1 MKIGLTKKLGLSIFA
16 FGIYRSSWDIIN
28 YFTNHD
34 INISLLNISIFVA
47 GLLILWRKR
56 FGLYLC
62 ACAMLCQ
69 IVVYIEHLI
78 LFFFGYNY
86 INQTKLILLIIVFI
100 WAIINFVASIIV
112 ILKKKNNQFKAK

>member
-1 MKIGLTKKLGLSIFA
+1 MKIDLTKKLGLSILA
-16 FGIYRSSWDIIN
+16 FGIYRSCWDIIN
-28 YFTNHD
+28 YFTNNN
-34 INISLLNISIFVA
+34 INISLLNISILIA
-47 GLLILWRKR
+47 GLLILLQKR
-56 FGLYLC
+56 LGLYLC

-100 WAIINFVASIIV
+100 WTIINFVASIII
-112 ILKKKNNQFKAK
+112 ILNKKTNNLK